1 MLERLSLIC
10 FFKIKGYN
18 EFVEINF
25 SFRKRVIMK
34 QQFGMNQKMQQR
46 MVMTPMLQQAM
57 KILQMSTMELKDWV
71 EKEMVEN
78 PVLEENEDVV
88 APYKDSPGGEESLD
102 QEGVVVDPTLEKA
115 KERHDTDLVEHIKE
129 GESFKE
135 DTWEVYKESQE
146 YSDSG
151 EGDWGNRQNSD
162 ADQEKR
168 DFVEASITRAPSLA
182 DHLEWQFLLVA
193 KNEQQE
199 TIGKLIIGNLDDNGY
214 LMTTLEDLAQSL
226 QVSVDEVEKVL
237 VLIQGLEPTG
247 VGARDLRECL
257 LLQLENKTGPVAQR
271 AYQVVLNHFEDMEK
285 KRYPAI
291 LKGLECDSDQLRE
304 VLAYVANLEPKP
316 GRSFEEIDTKYV
328 TPDVSVRKI
337 EGEYVVVL
345 NDEPV
350 PRLRVSSYYRH
361 MLKDKKAV
369 AAKETKKFLE
379 GKIQAA
385 NWLIKNIEQRRKT
398 IYRVTESIFR
408 IQREFLENGVNS
420 LKPLTLKQVAD
431 MVSMHESTIS
441 RVTTHKYVQTPR
453 GLFELKYFFSS
464 GLESNDGMDVSSLS
478 VKEKIKEMIDLEPP
492 QKPLSD
498 QKIMQTLTNQ
508 GLTIARRTIAKYR
521 EELRKIGRA

>member
-1 MLERLSLIC
+1 MR
-10 FFKIKGYN
+10 
-18 EFVEINF
+18 
-25 SFRKRVIMK
+25 

-46 MVMTPMLQQAM
+46 MIMTPMLQQAM

-78 PVLEENEDVV
+78 PVLEENEENA
-88 APYKDSPGGEESLD
+88 APDKNNPAEGESPLD
-102 QEGVVVDPTLEKA
+102 QEGTIVDPTLEKA
-115 KERHDTDLVEHIKE
+115 RERHDTDLVEHIKD
-129 GESFKE
+129 GERFKD
-135 DTWEVYKESQE
+135 DTWALYKESQE

-151 EGDWGNRQNSD
+151 EADWGNRQNSD

-182 DHLEWQFLLVA
+182 EHLEWQFLLVA
-193 KNEQQE
+193 KNNEE
-199 TIGKLIIGNLDDNGY
+199 EAIGKLIIGNLDENGY
-214 LMTTLEDLAQSL
+214 LMTTLEDLAQSFK
-226 QVSVDEVEKVL
+226 VTVDEVEKVL
-237 VLIQGLEPTG
+237 SLIQGLEPTG

-304 VLAYVANLEPKP
+304 ILVYVSNLEPKP

-337 EGEYVVVL
+337 EGEYMVVL

-369 AAKETKKFLE
+369 AEKETKKFLE
-379 GKIQAA
+379 GKIQSAI
-385 NWLIKNIEQRRKT
+385 WLIKNIEQRRKT
-398 IYRVTESIFR
+398 IFRVTEAIFR

-441 RVTTHKYVQTPR
+441 RVTTNKYVQTPR

-478 VKEKIKEMIDLEPP
+478 VKEKIKEMIDQE
-492 QKPLSD
+492 
-498 QKIMQTLTNQ
+498 
-508 GLTIARRTIAKYR
+508 
-521 EELRKIGRA
+521 

>member
-1 MLERLSLIC
+1 
-10 FFKIKGYN
+10 
-18 EFVEINF
+18 V
-25 SFRKRVIMK
+25 
-34 QQFGMNQKMQQR
+34 
-46 MVMTPMLQQAM
+46 
-57 KILQMSTMELKDWV
+57 
-71 EKEMVEN
+71 
-78 PVLEENEDVV
+78 
-88 APYKDSPGGEESLD
+88 
-102 QEGVVVDPTLEKA
+102 
-115 KERHDTDLVEHIKE
+115 
-129 GESFKE
+129 
-135 DTWEVYKESQE
+135 
-146 YSDSG
+146 
-151 EGDWGNRQNSD
+151 
-162 ADQEKR
+162 
-168 DFVEASITRAPSLA
+168 
-182 DHLEWQFLLVA
+182 
-193 KNEQQE
+193 
-199 TIGKLIIGNLDDNGY
+199 
-214 LMTTLEDLAQSL
+214 
-226 QVSVDEVEKVL
+226 
-237 VLIQGLEPTG
+237 
-247 VGARDLRECL
+247 
-257 LLQLENKTGPVAQR
+257 
-271 AYQVVLNHFEDMEK
+271 
-285 KRYPAI
+285 
-291 LKGLECDSDQLRE
+291 ECDSDQLRE

-369 AAKETKKFLE
+369 AAKETKQFLE
-379 GKIQAA
+379 NKIQAA

-478 VKEKIKEMIDLEPP
+478 VKEKIKEMIDQEPP

-498 QKIMQTLTNQ
+498 QKIMQNLTNQ

-521 EELRKIGRA
+521 EELRIPSASQRRKL